1 MHARA
6 QLAKTGH
13 HEDREKYCERGA
25 EAQVSAPF
33 SDVPRSRASAPLSL
47 CPVDDCQ
54 QRIRNMEALIDQE
67 RQEAQDYI
75 HQVEDWNKQQL
86 DEKQK

>member
-1 MHARA
+1 
-6 QLAKTGH
+6 
-13 HEDREKYCERGA
+13 
-25 EAQVSAPF
+25 
-33 SDVPRSRASAPLSL
+33 
-47 CPVDDCQ
+47 
-54 QRIRNMEALIDQE
+54 MEALIDQE